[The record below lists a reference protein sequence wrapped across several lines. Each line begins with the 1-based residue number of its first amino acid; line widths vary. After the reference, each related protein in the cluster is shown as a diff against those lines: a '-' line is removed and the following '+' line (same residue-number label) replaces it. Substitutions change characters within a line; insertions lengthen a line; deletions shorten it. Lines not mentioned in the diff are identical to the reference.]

1 MIEVYVNGLKFDY
14 THFNFPGGEQQVRVQ
29 LLLDARPRKVEFVWN
44 YENDAEYLKLALLND
59 AVQQQYPKVERTLFV
74 SYLPYARQDRVCSPG
89 EANSFAVM
97 CSLINQLKFVAV
109 ICDDPHNEKL
119 AHESIDNLVVW
130 KQAACLEAIFYDNW
144 PNSAPAPTWLVFPD
158 AGAQKKRPEYERHSL
173 FDECNFATGS
183 KLRDPLTGA
192 LSGFDVDVLDFE
204 GADVMIVDDICD
216 GGGTFLGLGAVLKS
230 RNCGKMSLYTTHG
243 IYSKGKE
250 ALEAMFDGGVF
261 CYNDMSKKG

>member
-14 THFNFPGGEQQVRVQ
+14 THFNFPGGEQQVRV
-29 LLLDARPRKVEFVWN
+29 LLDAKPRSVEFVWA
-44 YENDAEYLKLALLND
+44 YENDAEYIQLALLND
-59 AVQQQYPKVERTLFV
+59 AVQQQYPNVDRTLFV

-97 CSLINQLKFVAV
+97 CALINHLKFNLVV
-109 ICDDPHNEKL
+109 CYDPHNEKL
-119 AHESIDNLVVW
+119 AYESIDLLLIH
-130 KQAACLEAIFYDNW
+130 KQAFCLEGLFYDELLGC
-144 PNSAPAPTWLVFPD
+144 APPTWLVFPD
-158 AGAQKKRPEYERHSL
+158 AGAQKKRPDYERHSI
-173 FDECNFATGS
+173 FDGCNFATGS
-183 KLRDPLTGA
+183 KLRDPETGA

-216 GGGTFLGLGAVLKS
+216 GGGTFLGLGVVLKS

-261 CYNDMSKKG
+261 CHNNMSKKG